1 MTKTLEAIY
10 DGEVLRPDE
19 PLDIEPNTRIQITI
33 ETQDAE
39 TKDIEEWR
47 AGGDA
52 ETKEIPSRNGKS
64 FLDTARSLNLEGPPD
79 WSDRLEEYLYGSK
92 SDAER

>member
-33 ETQDAE
+33 ETQDAQ
-39 TKDIEEWR
+39 
-47 AGGDA
+47 
-52 ETKEIPSRNGKS
+52 TKETPSRNGKS
-64 FLDTARSLNLEGPPD
+64 FLETARSLNLEGPPD
-79 WSDRLEEYLYGSK
+79 WSDRLEEYLYGTK

>member
-39 TKDIEEWR
+39 TK
-47 AGGDA
+47 G
-52 ETKEIPSRNGKS
+52 IPSRNGMS

-79 WSDRLEEYLYGSK
+79 WSDRLEEYLYGPK
-92 SDAER
+92 SDADR